1 MRDKH
6 TLQNYFLE
14 ALIEENAEVLIY
26 LINGV
31 RIYGQIDSYDVYVIT
46 LKGIDRRTLY
56 KHAISTI
63 QKMDKFIFDG
73 VTR

>member
-1 MRDKH
+1 VREKH
-6 TLQNYFLE
+6 TFQNYFLE
-14 ALIEENAEVLIY
+14 ALIEEYAEVLIY

-31 RIYGQIDSYDVYVIT
+31 RIYGQIDSYDLYVIT
-46 LKGIDRRTLY
+46 LKGIERRTLY

-63 QKMDKFIFDG
+63 QKIDPFRSSI

>member
-1 MRDKH
+1 MREKH

-31 RIYGQIDSYDVYVIT
+31 RIYGQVDSYDLYVIT

-63 QKMDKFIFDG
+63 QKVDTFRSNI